1 MDVIAHK
8 KSGVGSM
15 YLVCAILALIIIG
28 VGVGTHTAF
37 VLLPMGLAIGG
48 FSGYI
53 FVDYTRLPYDVI
65 GIDQED
71 NLHLPKG
78 TVVNIKDVLDVSYRR
93 ASARSIQYKW
103 GSVTLKTR
111 LGDFKYGYIADCED
125 VAKLLTDMMYRARYS
140 NTDN

>member
-8 KSGVGSM
+8 KSGVGFM
-15 YLVCAILALIIIG
+15 YLVCALLGLIIIG
-28 VGVGTHTAF
+28 LGIGTHTAF
-37 VLLPMGLAIGG
+37 ALVPMGLAIGG

-65 GIDQED
+65 SIDRES

-78 TVVNIKDVLDVSYRR
+78 KVVNIKDILDVSYRR

-111 LGDFKYGYIADCED
+111 LGDFKYGYISDCEE
-125 VAKLLTDMMYRARYS
+125 ASKKLTDMMYRARFS
-140 NTDN
+140 DIDN